1 MLVEREAQLGTGSTG
16 RNAGGVRHQFS
27 DPANIALSRESIAL
41 FARFEAEIGSPIDF
55 WQDGYLFL
63 LSSEASERALRRE
76 RRRCSARLGLD
87 VAWLSGDE
95 AAAMTPGLDA
105 TGVRAATFCA
115 ADGIADPNGV
125 TMGFVRAA
133 QLRGRVTVLRD
144 TEVTGIDV
152 VERAHRRRAPRRPG
166 RLPRAPWSTPPARGP
181 ARWRRWPA

>member
-63 LSSEASERALRRE
+63 LSSEASERAFARQRGAAAPARPRR
-76 RRRCSARLGLD
+76 
-87 VAWLSGDE
+87 AWLSGDE

-125 TMGFVRAA
+125 TMGFVQRGAA
-133 QLRGRVTVLRD
+133 ARPRHVLRD
-144 TEVTGIDV
+144 TDVTGIDV
-152 VERAHRRRAPRRPG
+152 VERARSPG
-166 RLPRAPWSTPPARGP
+166 
-181 ARWRRWPA
+181 